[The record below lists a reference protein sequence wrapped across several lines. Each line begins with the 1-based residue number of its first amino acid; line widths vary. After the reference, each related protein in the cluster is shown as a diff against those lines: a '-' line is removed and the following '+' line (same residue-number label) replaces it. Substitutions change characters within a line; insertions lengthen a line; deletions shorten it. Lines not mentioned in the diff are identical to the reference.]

1 MKMIEDII
9 IKPVITE
16 ASMDMLADENHKK
29 YVFKVQPKATK
40 PEIAK
45 AVEEVF
51 ASSKVKVACVRTI
64 NMKKKPKRL
73 GVHFGYT
80 SEWKKAIVTLAAD
93 SGEIEFFE
101 GLN

>member
-16 ASMDMLADENHKK
+16 ASMDMLMDENHKK

-40 PEIAK
+40 PEIAT
-45 AVEEVF
+45 AVETMF
-51 ASSKVKVACVRTI
+51 PGTKVASVNVI
-64 NMKKKPKRL
+64 NMKRKPKRM

-80 SEWKKAIVTLAAD
+80 SAWKKAIVTLTAD
-93 SGEIEFFE
+93 SKTIEFFE

>member
-1 MKMIEDII
+1 MKLAHDII
-9 IKPVITE
+9 IRPVITE
-16 ASMDMLADENHKK
+16 AAMDLMAAKT
-29 YVFKVQPKATK
+29 YVFEVAKKATK
-40 PEIAK
+40 AEIAK

-51 ASSKVKVACVRTI
+51 ASNNVKVACVRTI

-80 SEWKKAIVTLAAD
+80 SEWKKAIVTLTAD
-93 SGEIEFFE
+93 SEGIEFFE

>member
-1 MKMIEDII
+1 MKTAHDII
-9 IKPVITE
+9 IRPIITE
-16 ASMDMLADENHKK
+16 NSMDLMAAKT
-29 YVFKVQPKATK
+29 YVFEVAADSTK

-51 ASSKVKVACVRTI
+51 KADKVKVASVRTI

-80 SEWKKAIVTLAAD
+80 SEWKKAIVTLTAD

>member
-1 MKMIEDII
+1 MKFAQDII
-9 IKPVITE
+9 IRPIITE
-16 ASMDMLADENHKK
+16 EAMDMLHSKK
-29 YVFKVQPKATK
+29 YVFEVAKDATK

-51 ASSKVKVACVRTI
+51 ASSKIKVANVRTI

-73 GVHFGYT
+73 GVHSGYT
-80 SEWKKAIVTLAAD
+80 SAWKKAIVTLTPD

>member
-1 MKMIEDII
+1 MKLAHDII
-9 IKPVITE
+9 IRPVITE
-16 ASMDMLADENHKK
+16 AAMDMLSAKR
-29 YVFKVQPKATK
+29 YVFEVAKDATK
-40 PEIAK
+40 ADIAK

-51 ASSKVKVACVRTI
+51 GSKIKVASVRTI

-73 GVHFGYT
+73 GVHTGYT
-80 SEWKKAIVTLAAD
+80 SEWKKAIVTLTAD

>member
-1 MKMIEDII
+1 MKLAHDII
-9 IKPVITE
+9 IRPVITE
-16 ASMDMLADENHKK
+16 AAMDVLHAKK
-29 YVFKVQPKATK
+29 YDFEVARTATK
-40 PEIAK
+40 SEIAK

-51 ASSKVKVACVRTI
+51 KSSKVKVASVHTI

-73 GVHFGYT
+73 GVHYGYT
-80 SEWKKAIVTLAAD
+80 SEWKKAIVTLTPD

>member
-1 MKMIEDII
+1 MKLAQDII
-9 IKPVITE
+9 VKPIITE
-16 ASMDMLADENHKK
+16 ASMDMIAEKK
-29 YVFKVQPKATK
+29 YTFKVSKDATK

-45 AVEEVF
+45 AVEEMF
-51 ASSKVKVACVRTI
+51 KVNVLRVHTI

-80 SEWKKAIVTLAAD
+80 SEWKKAIVTLKPE
-93 SGEIEFFE
+93 SKTIEFFE